1 MTKKIDIPL
10 TQTFAYLEVNILVRA
25 ITENFDVKPKKDS
38 EHKDVMLFSDNKL
51 LKNRKDAT
59 ELFRPV

>member
-10 TQTFAYLEVNILVRA
+10 TQTFAYLEVNMLVRA

-38 EHKDVMLFSDNKL
+38 EHKDVMVFTDNKL
-51 LKNRKDAT
+51 LDNRKNAI
-59 ELFRPV
+59 ELFKS

>member
-10 TQTFAYLEVNILVRA
+10 TQTFAYLEVNMLVRA
-25 ITENFDVKPKKDS
+25 ITENFDVKPKKIVNT
-38 EHKDVMLFSDNKL
+38 KMLCFFSDNKL

>member
-10 TQTFAYLEVNILVRA
+10 TQTFAYLEVNMLVRA

-38 EHKDVMLFSDNKL
+38 EHKDVMVFTDNKL
-51 LKNRKDAT
+51 LDNRNNAI
-59 ELFRPV
+59 ELFKS

>member
-1 MTKKIDIPL
+1 M
-10 TQTFAYLEVNILVRA
+10 LVRA

-51 LKNRKDAT
+51 LKNRKDAI